1 MSQNQY
7 NYFPGCPEQPGIFGL
22 IEAIG
27 EAIVAIGT
35 IETIDTIET
44 IGTIKAICAI
54 ETVERKRWVGA
65 VADYSPLSAQ
75 SLRSI
80 WR

>member
-1 MSQNQY
+1 VSQNQY

-35 IETIDTIET
+35 IETIEAIGTIET
-44 IGTIKAICAI
+44 IGTMK
-54 ETVERKRWVGA
+54 
-65 VADYSPLSAQ
+65 L
-75 SLRSI
+75 
-80 WR
+80 